1 MTGQVAR
8 RPVAEGGARTPVGTV
23 HVVDPHPPGTYL
35 NFHPDTRVE
44 CPDDY
49 TVRFEFPEPDGL
61 ALAKFRGFH
70 IASTRFWEEEGFGYR
85 KYGTGEGHW

>member
-1 MTGQVAR
+1 M
-8 RPVAEGGARTPVGTV
+8 
-23 HVVDPHPPGTYL
+23 
-35 NFHPDTRVE
+35 